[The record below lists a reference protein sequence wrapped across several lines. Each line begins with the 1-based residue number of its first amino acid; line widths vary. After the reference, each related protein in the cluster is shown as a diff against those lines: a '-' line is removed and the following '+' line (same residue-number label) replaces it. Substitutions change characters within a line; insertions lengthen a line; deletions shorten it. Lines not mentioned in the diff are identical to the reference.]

1 MVTFDIGDCLFF
13 ILTTAKTA
21 KSFNFTISNPDKI
34 PATPEATATPSIQ
47 GTVPTSTSQTV
58 SDNPAESWQIDT
70 EVSRDFQELSFEA
83 DQESQV
89 YLDGALKISRSTCKD
104 RFDFRGRIART
115 TDFQDITSHLSEKNM
130 VENIF
135 QSRYNFILFLVR
147 HWSHSRAGVKRLLSR
162 SP

>member
-13 ILTTAKTA
+13 ILTTPKTA

-34 PATPEATATPSIQ
+34 PAIPGATVIPSSQ
-47 GTVPTSTSQTV
+47 GTVPTSTGQTV
-58 SDNPAESWQIDT
+58 SDDPAESWQIDT

-89 YLDGALKISRSTCKD
+89 YLDGALKISRSTCKH

-115 TDFQDITSHLSEKNM
+115 ADFQNIASHLSEKNM
-130 VENIF
+130 VEIFFKVNI
-135 QSRYNFILFLVR
+135 ILFCF
-147 HWSHSRAGVKRLLSR
+147 
-162 SP
+162 